1 MDISSKFRLGA
12 IALAI
17 STLMASPSFAQGEG
31 GPTPSFTPQ
40 SGWWTNPNQP
50 GGRSVLIETNAEG
63 GIFASMLAFD
73 DTQRSV
79 WYVIDTRNVNGGQVG
94 ELQQFVGGQ
103 SLNGPYKQGT
113 FLGFFETASFFFTSP
128 TTGTVNLAGQAME
141 IQRHDIVAN
150 GVAMGPQAGAPRS
163 GWWWSPQENGRGYF
177 LEAQGDNMLFAGL
190 MYDDLGQATWYS
202 ASGTMITPTVFSAQ
216 LIQPHG
222 GQTLNGPY
230 TTQSQGFDEGSMTI
244 QFTSDTTAT
253 LTIPS
258 GRQIPLLRY
267 TF

>member
-40 SGWWTNPNQP
+40 SGWWTNPNEP

-63 GIFASMLAFD
+63 GIFASVLAFD

-103 SLNGPYKQGT
+103 SLNGPYREGK
-113 FLGFFETASFFFTSP
+113 FLGFFETA
-128 TTGTVNLAGQAME
+128 
-141 IQRHDIVAN
+141 
-150 GVAMGPQAGAPRS
+150 
-163 GWWWSPQENGRGYF
+163 
-177 LEAQGDNMLFAGL
+177 
-190 MYDDLGQATWYS
+190 
-202 ASGTMITPTVFSAQ
+202 
-216 LIQPHG
+216 
-222 GQTLNGPY
+222 
-230 TTQSQGFDEGSMTI
+230 
-244 QFTSDTTAT
+244 
-253 LTIPS
+253 
-258 GRQIPLLRY
+258 
-267 TF
+267 